1 MNESVQSNGMI
12 RLRMNILRHRFDVVD
27 PQQAPQEEDLIAF
40 IPEVTTGFDPRGSY
54 PILQTM
60 EGDLLTNIE
69 VNEDEEKYIWRS
81 NDGSFR
87 LPSSFPFDG
96 PVEYRLQ
103 LPQFSSTQWYPLRSI
118 PMRTVH
124 VYTSGMN
131 AKLETADFGHG
142 HAPIIEYTA
151 RIPACYQLTRSYEQS
166 GMHLMFNTV
175 PMHHEISAPFTTLD
189 ITRPDGVVEHYP
201 LTLASSTIVDLLT
214 HPADPRTLEVHPVH
228 LMVVD
233 SQHGEPR
240 VLAVREH
247 DEHDEHD
254 EQSQGSKHPWKLLNV
269 NEFNRF
275 DPYATTI
282 DDPHLPEN
290 AKLTLRR
297 DVNTHDEDLFDD
309 APFMVYLNESTHHI
323 LVVLH
328 ASADQY
334 QTVDQLVQAST
345 VRDFWDESLYDY
357 TWIPASMAGKKMKDP
372 IDPTVGNDLEAY
384 TTGKVVSLESIRQTA

>member
-27 PQQAPQEEDLIAF
+27 PRKAPQEDDLIAF
-40 IPEVTTGFDPRGSY
+40 IPGVTTGFDPRESC
-54 PILQTM
+54 PILQTI
-60 EGDLLTNIE
+60 EGDLLTNIK
-69 VNEDEEKYIWRS
+69 VDEDEEQPIWHSTSDDVRRQ
-81 NDGSFR
+81 GSFR
-87 LPSSFPFDG
+87 LPPSSPFNG

-103 LPQFSSTQWYPLRSI
+103 LPQFSTQWYPLRSI

-124 VYTSGMN
+124 VYTSGAS
-131 AKLETADFGHG
+131 AKLGIAYFGRN

-151 RIPACYQLTRSYEQS
+151 RIPACYQLTRKYKQS
-166 GMHLMFNTV
+166 DMGLIFNTV

-189 ITRPDGVVEHYP
+189 ITRPDGAVEHYP
-201 LTLASSTIVDLLT
+201 LRLASSTIADLLT

-233 SQHGEPR
+233 SQHNEPR

-247 DEHDEHD
+247 G
-254 EQSQGSKHPWKLLNV
+254 EQPQGSKYPWKLLNV
-269 NEFNRF
+269 SDFNRF
-275 DPYATTI
+275 DPYLTTI
-282 DDPHLPEN
+282 DDPHLPES

-297 DVNTHDEDLFDD
+297 NVDTHDEDLFDD
-309 APFMVYLNESTHHI
+309 APFMVYLNESTQHI

-328 ASADQY
+328 TSADQY
-334 QTVDQLVQAST
+334 QTVDRLAQAPT
-345 VRDFWDESLYDY
+345 ARDDWDEPLYEY
-357 TWIPASMAGKKMKDP
+357 TWISASMAGKKMKDP

-384 TTGKVVSLESIRQTA
+384 TTGKVISLESIRQTA